1 MTRMQNTSMS
11 RLGRALGR
19 CAVVVAAVVL
29 ATALASCGGDD
40 GAGGTS
46 PPARSAGGTPPPA
59 ATAGGDRQQI
69 RAEVE
74 RVFDDVYA
82 ASRAG
87 DGEKVCRNVTARHA
101 RALVAAFSGD
111 TCEEAV
117 RNARRSARGASL
129 SARPRYSAFSTD
141 GRTARIRA
149 TVSNGRRRFNTDLTF
164 RYVDGGWKVDRSA
177 GG

>member
-1 MTRMQNTSMS
+1 MTRRQNTSMS
-11 RLGRALGR
+11 RLGRAR
-19 CAVVVAAVVL
+19 CAVLAVVL

-40 GAGGTS
+40 GAGGAS
-46 PPARSAGGTPPPA
+46 PPAR
-59 ATAGGDRQQI
+59 TADVDRQQI